1 MVAASPAGVAISAAV
16 VLQETGKPGSPKE
29 RGDGM
34 RGRKAADFFTDQEV
48 NAIKA
53 AVSRA
58 ESGTAGEI
66 VPMVVDRS
74 DSYRE
79 ADILGSALTAA
90 LLALSI
96 EAVFQLYLLGASGPE
111 WTQGGA
117 ETVLALHG
125 ISVWTYIPLVF
136 ILFFPVRQVFRS
148 FDRLRLLF
156 AGRRRIAEAV
166 RERAVRAFFEKELY
180 RTKDE
185 TGVLIFISLLEHKVW
200 ILGDRGINAKIPQ
213 NSWQALAGELSRGLR
228 EGRACEALCSVIDSC
243 GAELARHFPRTTDDI
258 DELKNDLIR

>member
-1 MVAASPAGVAISAAV
+1 
-16 VLQETGKPGSPKE
+16 
-29 RGDGM
+29 M

-243 GAELARHFPRTTDDI
+243 GAELARHFPHTTDDI

>member
-1 MVAASPAGVAISAAV
+1 
-16 VLQETGKPGSPKE
+16 
-29 RGDGM
+29 M